1 MGDLLRPLVI
11 GGVTLENNLILAP
24 MAGVTDLPFRLLC
37 SEQGAGLAGMEM
49 VSAKAIMYGNKNTEG
64 LLAIHPQEGPV
75 SLQLFGSDPKIVSE
89 MAKRIEERPF
99 AVLDI
104 NMGCPVPKI
113 VNNGEGSALMR
124 EPKLAGEIIAATVKA
139 VKKPV
144 TVKIRKGFD
153 ADHVNAVEI
162 AKIAEDAGAA
172 AVAVHGRTREQF
184 YSGQADWEMIAKVK
198 EAVAI
203 PVIGNGDVT
212 DGESAEKML
221 VQTGC
226 DGVMIGRAARGNP
239 WLFRQIAAYLRDG
252 RTLPAPSME
261 EKKKMI
267 LRHAA
272 LQLESKGEYTGVRE
286 MRKHLSWYTA
296 GLPGSARLR
305 GAVNQVESFAEL
317 EKLVESM

>member
-1 MGDLLRPLVI
+1 MNDLHPLTI
-11 GGVTLENNLILAP
+11 GGVTLKNNLILAP

-37 SEQGAGLAGMEM
+37 SEQGAGMTGMEM
-49 VSAKAIMYGNKNTEG
+49 VSAKAILYGNKNTEG

-75 SLQLFGSDPKIVSE
+75 SLQLFGSDPKIISE
-89 MAKRIEERPF
+89 MAARIEERPF
-99 AVLDI
+99 AVLDL

-139 VKKPV
+139 VSKPV

-153 ADHVNAVEI
+153 EAHVNAVEI

-172 AVAVHGRTREQF
+172 AIAVHGRTREQF
-184 YSGQADWEMIAKVK
+184 YSGQADWEIIAKVK
-198 EAVAI
+198 EAVSI

-212 DGESAEKML
+212 DGENARRML
-221 VQTGC
+221 LETGC
-226 DGVMIGRAARGNP
+226 DGVMIGRGARGNP
-239 WLFRQIAAYLRDG
+239 WLFGEIAAFLEDG
-252 RTLPAPSME
+252 RILPAPSME

-272 LQLESKGEYTGVRE
+272 LQLEIKGEYTGVRE

-296 GLPGSARLR
+296 GLPNSARLR
-305 GAVNQVESFAEL
+305 GQVNLAECF
-317 EKLVESM
+317 EQIEGLVESL